1 MDKALMNGSLRYE
14 LEMACN
20 FTQLVLFRPFLH
32 YLRVIADR
40 RAISLAESWHALA
53 CIKLASSTVLR
64 SAEMTASC
72 PDLALSWELVYTLF
86 LAIICLIFLISAHN
100 GTSQPSEAWRR
111 ATVGIQTL
119 MANACVDDGASS
131 CLKVIKVSRSRMPQ
145 LQLNVLMNCK
155 GSCPAAQSY
164 R

>member
-1 MDKALMNGSLRYE
+1 MDKALINGSLRYE

-32 YLRVIADR
+32 YLRVMADG
-40 RAISLAESWHALA
+40 RAISLAESRHALA
-53 CIKLASSTVLR
+53 CIKVASTTVLR
-64 SAEMTASC
+64 SAEMTSRY
-72 PDLALSWELVYTLF
+72 PELALSWEFVYTLF
-86 LAIICLIFLISAHN
+86 LAIMCLIFLISAHH

-111 ATVGIQTL
+111 AAVGIETM

-131 CLKVIKVSRSRMPQ
+131 CLKVVKVSRCRWSQRGFN
-145 LQLNVLMNCK
+145 LLIHRT

-164 R
+164 G